1 MSDNGKISMN
11 DEILTAKK
19 VAEMLE
25 VSQRVVEDKLRSGEM
40 KGYKKFNKW
49 FILKSDLIRFL
60 TSE

>member
-1 MSDNGKISMN
+1 MPEDKDTPIN
-11 DEILTAKK
+11 DEILTSSK

-25 VSQRVVEDKLRSGEM
+25 VSQRVVENKLRSGEM